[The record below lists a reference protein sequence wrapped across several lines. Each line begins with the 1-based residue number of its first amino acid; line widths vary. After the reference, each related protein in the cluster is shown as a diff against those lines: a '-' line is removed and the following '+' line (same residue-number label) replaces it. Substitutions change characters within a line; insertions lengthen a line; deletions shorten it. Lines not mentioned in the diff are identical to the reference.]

1 MGLSCSDESD
11 RCFYA
16 LSRFL
21 TLSMNILSLH
31 QVNLAFGGPKLLDNV
46 SLQIESGDRICLL
59 GRNGA
64 GKSSLMR
71 LLNGD
76 IAADSGEFQRRQGL
90 RTAYVSQD
98 FPSVWPETIRD
109 YLQGCGAAAGVDDL
123 TLHIRIDQI
132 AARLELSLDESPVDL
147 SGGQQRRALLAAA
160 LILDPDLILL
170 DEPTNHLDIAAIV
183 KLEEM
188 LLRLNKTLI
197 FVSHDRTF
205 ARRLATRILE
215 LDRGQLHDYRCDYD
229 TFLQRRQDVLHA
241 EEKAWERFDQKLA
254 AEEVWI
260 RKGIKARRTR
270 NMGRVRDL
278 LKLREERRQ
287 RRERSGRVRL
297 AIDEAQR
304 SGRMVIEASGVSF
317 CYGDPPPLIDNL
329 NLRIMRGDRVALIG
343 PNGCGKTTLLKLLTG
358 ELQPTSG
365 ELRLGTN
372 LEVAYFDQLRE
383 QLDGDKSVKQNLAD
397 DHDQVI
403 INGQPRHVYGYLQD
417 FLFTPERARS
427 PVRILSG
434 GEKNRLL
441 LAKLF
446 TRPANLL
453 ILDEPTND
461 LDMETLELLEE
472 LLLDFQG
479 TVLLVSHDRSFV
491 NNLVTSSLVFTG
503 NGKVEEIIGGYDD
516 WLAQQPAV
524 AAGSDKKVKTAAPV
538 RKERPRKRSFKESR
552 ELEELPLRIETLEN
566 EQAELHQRLADP
578 GFYQQGRNDTITG
591 VQERL
596 AAIETAL
603 ATAYERWQEL
613 EQIPE

>member
-1 MGLSCSDESD
+1 
-11 RCFYA
+11 
-16 LSRFL
+16 
-21 TLSMNILSLH
+21 MNILSLH
-31 QVNLAFGGPKLLDNV
+31 QVSLAFGGPELLDAVN
-46 SLQIESGDRICLL
+46 LQIETGDRICLL

-76 IAADSGEFQRRQGL
+76 IPADSGEIQYRQGL
-90 RTAYVSQD
+90 RTAYVPQD
-98 FPSVWPETIRD
+98 FPGCWPATTGD
-109 YLQGCGAAAGVDDL
+109 YLRRCGAANGIDELNLQV
-123 TLHIRIDQI
+123 RIDQT
-132 AARLELSLDESPVDL
+132 AERLELVLDEPPVDL

-170 DEPTNHLDIAAIV
+170 DEPTNHLDIEAII
-183 KLEEM
+183 KLEEL
-188 LLRLNKTLI
+188 LLRLGKTLV
-197 FVSHDRTF
+197 FVSHDRAFT
-205 ARRLATRILE
+205 RRLATRIVE

-229 TFLQRRQDVLHA
+229 TFLSRRLDVINA
-241 EEKAWERFDQKLA
+241 EEKARERFDQKLA
-254 AEEVWI
+254 EEEVWI

-287 RRERSGRVRL
+287 RRERVGTVRL
-297 AIDEAQR
+297 AIDPARR
-304 SGRMVIEASGVSF
+304 SGHMVIEAENVSF
-317 CYGDPPPLIDNL
+317 RYGDDPPLIENL
-329 NLRIMRGDRVALIG
+329 DLRIMRGDRVGLLG
-343 PNGCGKTTLLKLLTG
+343 PNGCGKTTLLRLLTG

-365 ELRLGTN
+365 TLRLGTN
-372 LEVAYFDQLRE
+372 LEIAYFDQLRE

-397 DHDQVI
+397 DHDQVLI
-403 INGQPRHVYGYLQD
+403 GGKPRHVYGYLQD
-417 FLFTPERARS
+417 FLFTPDRART

-446 TRPANLL
+446 SRPANLL

-479 TVLLVSHDRSFV
+479 TVLLVSHDRNFV
-491 NNLVTSSLVFTG
+491 NNLVTSSLVFSG

-516 WLAQQPAV
+516 WLVQKQTQPAI
-524 AAGSDKKVKTAAPV
+524 AAKKSKSTASS
-538 RKERPRKRSFKESR
+538 RKDRPRKQTFKEKK
-552 ELEELPLRIETLEN
+552 ELAALPLIIETLEA
-566 EQAELHQRLADP
+566 EQADLHQTMADP
-578 GFYQQGRNDTITG
+578 AFYQQGDSEKITAA
-591 VQERL
+591 QQRL
-596 AAIETAL
+596 ARVEEELEAS
-603 ATAYERWQEL
+603 YQRWQKL

>member
-1 MGLSCSDESD
+1 
-11 RCFYA
+11 
-16 LSRFL
+16 
-21 TLSMNILSLH
+21 MNILSLH
-31 QVNLAFGGPKLLDNV
+31 QVCLAFGGPKLLDQV
-46 SLQIESGDRICLL
+46 SLQIEAGDRICLL

-71 LLNGD
+71 LLNDD
-76 IAADSGEFQRRQGL
+76 IPADSGEIQRRQGL
-90 RTAYVSQD
+90 RTAYVPQD
-98 FPSVWPETIRD
+98 FPSSWPGTTGE
-109 YLQGCGAAAGVDDL
+109 YLYQRGVAAGIDEL
-123 TLHIRIDQI
+123 SLQIRIDQI
-132 AARLELSLDESPVDL
+132 AGRLQLILDEPPVDL

-160 LILDPDLILL
+160 LILEPDLILL
-170 DEPTNHLDIAAIV
+170 DEPTNHLDIEAII

-188 LLRLNKTLI
+188 LLRLGKTLI
-197 FVSHDRTF
+197 FVSHDRAF
-205 ARRLATRILE
+205 ARRLATRIVE

-229 TFLQRRQDVLHA
+229 TFLARRQDVIHA

-254 AEEVWI
+254 EEEVWI

-278 LKLREERRQ
+278 LKLREERR
-287 RRERSGRVRL
+287 RRRDRIGNVRL
-297 AIDEAQR
+297 TIDEAQR
-304 SGRMVIEASGVSF
+304 SGRMVIEAEGVSF
-317 CYGDPPPLIDNL
+317 RYGDNPPLIEHLD
-329 NLRIMRGDRVALIG
+329 LRIMRGDRVGLLG

-365 ELRLGTN
+365 TLRLGTN

-397 DHDQVI
+397 DHDQVLV
-403 INGQPRHVYGYLQD
+403 GGKPRHVYGYLQD
-417 FLFTPERARS
+417 FLFTPERART

-461 LDMETLELLEE
+461 LDMETLELLED

-491 NNLVTSSLVFTG
+491 NNLVTSSLVFSG

-516 WLAQQPAV
+516 WLAQNQAEPAAVAKKPKPAV
-524 AAGSDKKVKTAAPV
+524 SV
-538 RKERPRKRSFKESR
+538 RKKRPRKQTFKEKQ
-552 ELEELPLRIETLEN
+552 ELEKLPLIIEALEA
-566 EQAELHQRLADP
+566 EQAELHQTMGDP
-578 GFYQQGRNDTITG
+578 TFYQQGSSDKITAAK
-591 VQERL
+591 QRL
-596 AAIETAL
+596 AEVEEELEGT
-603 ATAYERWQEL
+603 YQRWQEL
-613 EQIPE
+613 EQLPE